1 MGNIYISSI
10 PPDDISKNVN
20 KKKDCKTKIVLRWTK
35 RDFWCQKMNLL
46 TFSFFCVF
54 CAAAPVV
61 ICVWKLQA
69 LDQHGRVCPGFV
81 KKAED
86 GIKIKSD
93 AEFQVGLISKFKILR
108 RAQHYYYSLMI
119 KIPQRVKLLR
129 LYIFQTR
136 CP

>member
-1 MGNIYISSI
+1 MS
-10 PPDDISKNVN
+10 
-20 KKKDCKTKIVLRWTK
+20 TK
-35 RDFWCQKMNLL
+35 RKIAKPKSFYAEPKEIFDAKKMDLL
-46 TFSFFCVF
+46 TFAFVLLLCILCRSSPGGNLCMKVTSTRSTWQGLSR
-54 CAAAPVV
+54 
-61 ICVWKLQA
+61 IC
-69 LDQHGRVCPGFV
+69 

-108 RAQHYYYSLMI
+108 RAQHYYYPLMI